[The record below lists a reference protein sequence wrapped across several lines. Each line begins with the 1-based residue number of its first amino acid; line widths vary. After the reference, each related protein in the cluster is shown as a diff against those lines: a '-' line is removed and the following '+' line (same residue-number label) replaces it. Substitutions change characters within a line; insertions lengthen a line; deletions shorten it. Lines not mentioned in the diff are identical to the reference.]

1 MGANDLAL
9 ISEEIEQAQE
19 ELHRLQMEAVN
30 VRLYCNVKKTSISLQ
45 PDRDS
50 RNNIAKNGVT
60 LKVVNKLKY
69 LGAWIESSASDIALR
84 KALAWSACHRLRKI

>member
-50 RNNIAKNGVT
+50 RNKS
-60 LKVVNKLKY
+60 K
-69 LGAWIESSASDIALR
+69 E
-84 KALAWSACHRLRKI
+84 WSNSQGGQ